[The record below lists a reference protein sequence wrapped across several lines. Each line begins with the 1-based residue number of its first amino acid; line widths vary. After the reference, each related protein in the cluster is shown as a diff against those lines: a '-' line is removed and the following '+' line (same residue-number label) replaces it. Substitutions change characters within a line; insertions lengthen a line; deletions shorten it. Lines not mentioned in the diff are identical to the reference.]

1 METNQENMNNNMD
14 DNVNIDIKENYITN
28 NDSGL
33 QLELGDIIQ
42 ILSPN
47 NVQYNNQTY
56 YITYIDK
63 QKIKLLNINN
73 FQLETLQFELGILTD
88 ESIVQITLLSRSED
102 KGYARQNN
110 LLPKIWI
117 DIHFGGELPGI
128 ITGEITN
135 LEEDMIEIRI
145 YPDNTV
151 IYIDFEYKGIPEHI
165 PIKEINI
172 RDPPS
177 QYLRPIPEDLLV
189 EEVISQ
195 EEEATQ
201 IYTES
206 GESIIHIPDGAQPEE
221 NIKEVLHEIY
231 LNANELFGQDL
242 EEVFQKI
249 EISEDE
255 RRYGLEKQLN
265 DLTDELLSTVPISK
279 RSNYMM
285 NKIHNLVERFKQ
297 MRELYSSFDKNGNIK
312 GRKTFGEFYKPLV
325 NHIINLDKKLNWLI
339 PVVEQNKKLYVNPE
353 NDTISSNENNKE
365 NDFTI
370 YSYINDVLNE
380 KEFLNDYKTNKSFGD
395 ILKYENYYSNMF
407 NNLTPFTPP
416 IKRDDFLAFNK
427 SISTDIEA
435 IVNNYNDFNST
446 VISKNIRYNINSTKF
461 LIQKYNLGYTR
472 PSAIVYNNDKKVY
485 LRTKMNTDDSISVKS
500 LIVMPH
506 SFTTYSRTY
515 LPGTSILEKTNL
527 SDISVELFR
536 IFNKKR
542 DIHTFNVDNLK
553 SEIDYEKLEE
563 EKQFILF
570 NDITNFVLDEKYS
583 DDETKYQQ
591 FLNTI
596 IPKIRTLIRIIR
608 KNIKGNLSFI
618 RIVQQLE
625 QYMIYPNNITYG
637 QYNEIRFFIKQRLLE
652 MKAEYANKFGE
663 YNAMK
668 NMKFNIVHDTSKL
681 KKILKEDDVMNQLF
695 ETQYKREDIEQGP
708 SELMYNIIKN
718 DKGQLFSSLISSI
731 MLTLVTPNKILDAV
745 NMPDIQD
752 SSDNIKKN
760 DCTKRFLAKKYKSI
774 EELQKDNQSE
784 IYVDNDLDDT
794 PYGILDKYKKEKD
807 TMLPEKFVD
816 FLAEN
821 LVQKHDCPRSES
833 IHLAETLINKKKKV
847 STGDFAMI
855 ELKPILPKGIDFDS
869 LSDKE
874 KKDIEIEANAR
885 IKYNY
890 YRRVK
895 DHWVQ
900 DTSIDDTT
908 FIDTN
913 KLFCNIDFKCIKN
926 PISST
931 CDSLESKEIMMKRL
945 QYKRAVEE
953 FDKRFDITVDE
964 MKKEL
969 ENALNEN
976 LRFIKKQNMLCES
989 LLNKSS
995 YIAYELG
1002 KYYISE
1008 DFIRSPYLKL
1018 RDLILSQD
1026 DFTKKQQDIIRLV
1039 HDFAREALP
1048 EQKEDF
1054 YWYYC
1059 KETNTKLF
1067 PRSLYELAEAYI
1079 SSDSY
1084 KISYVNKL
1092 EELCSSI
1099 GEISDDGDSI
1109 VDKHSG
1115 YILQKRDLVAEE
1127 KYTEEGFHITTN
1139 SIIEKDLGVVAEE
1152 ILKKKEERMNK
1163 EFTDSVTN
1171 TVYKV
1176 FNAICDNMYIE
1187 HELIEQFVLRFSVEL
1202 INNKKIVLTED
1213 AYNKRIEKL
1222 MKEKEKSQP
1231 PFTTYKNQSIIIIV
1245 ASSILVGLQIAIP
1258 TIIPKKTFS
1267 GCVKSFSGYPMG
1279 GIEDTTGIKYIA
1291 CVVKGTASSI
1301 KPWDSIEK
1309 LGVTLITKYIRETL
1323 ERYIVPNNEIIEL
1336 YLKKKEYMVL
1346 NPENTEDN
1354 EHSISKWKHFLPSI
1368 VQYNIHG
1375 VQPSSSELGNEFLQA
1390 MKRGHHSQR
1399 ELLNAYNSK
1408 NILHTYAL
1416 VENINSIVKEKD
1428 LLLKTSAKI
1437 PFLENAC
1444 CNEYD
1449 KSVNPISYFIN
1460 NDKIIDLHIKSTRKN
1475 ELIINDAIKLARPDI
1490 LYNNEFTGI
1499 LKQELGHQLFE
1510 ENIYQAFIH
1519 YCNFDN
1525 DAPIPYDIIPI
1536 CSEKIK
1542 GYDTKLSLK
1551 EKIYFLKSHGKKFDE
1566 HQYYQLMNIV
1576 NSRNKFT
1583 TYTDKPVF
1591 AIQSL
1596 SDLLGSF
1603 YNKNFTIIEEPM
1615 RVLIQ
1620 KVLDTYNPMIMIAE
1634 GDKSQTPFL
1643 MNSSR
1648 LKSNLIKTNNKMHK
1662 SIMEFFDA
1670 YGNLDKSSF
1679 DEIQNYMIDLTK
1691 WSIDNVV
1698 KNNYYDEALYTITQF
1713 IKNNIFYLT
1722 RFIPGIIINNVENIR
1737 IHSHWGFAE
1746 SHINELEKYLKLQS
1760 SKLEKFKGISV
1771 VKELLLK
1778 VNEWSGD
1785 INLFIHNIP
1794 IITGIHKE
1802 GLNYFSLF
1810 DKSTIYLL
1818 FQYIWYSVIY
1828 EYINMCDYVD
1838 LIQKEINDNR
1848 YQRRENYNTLFD
1860 AASNINSVRTENL
1873 GPEIEEYEAELENVE
1888 IRTGNIVELKGL
1900 IAELLTIVIKGEKN
1914 NRAIIDMTYEDIS
1927 KRVNRTKLAEKK
1939 SFTDFF
1945 ENLSKDRLKIEKDL
1959 KKYKL
1964 GRWSIGLDDSV
1975 FKYDKENYEKNK
1987 NINLLRSYDEYIEL
2001 GIIDDNIERP
2011 SVDLDNMSDIEE
2023 QEAINEYDAEGL
2035 DINGLDTNYQ
2045 DGVYYEEDKDDDDFG
2060 ND

>member
-1 METNQENMNNNMD
+1 METYENNSMNVID
-14 DNVNIDIKENYITN
+14 VNKDESITN

-42 ILSPN
+42 ILSPTN
-47 NVQYNNQTY
+47 NQYHNQTY

-63 QKIKLLNINN
+63 QKIKLLNISN
-73 FQLETLQFELGILTD
+73 FQLETLLFDSGVLTD
-88 ESIVQITLLSRSED
+88 ESIIQITLLSRSEN
-102 KGYARQNN
+102 KGYARQND
-110 LLPKIWI
+110 LLPKTWV

-177 QYLRPIPEDLLV
+177 QYLKPIPEDILV
-189 EEVISQ
+189 EQIVAEE

-201 IYTES
+201 IYTEN
-206 GESIIHIPDGAQPEE
+206 GESIIHIPDGAEPEE

-279 RSNYMM
+279 RSNSMM

-312 GRKTFGEFYKPLV
+312 GRKVYGEFYKPLV
-325 NHIINLDKKLNWLI
+325 DHIINLDKKLNWLI
-339 PVVEQNKKLYVNPE
+339 PVVSQNKKLYETPDDTSSLKNNNE
-353 NDTISSNENNKE
+353 NDY
-365 NDFTI
+365 TI
-370 YSYINDVLNE
+370 YYDTSDLANE
-380 KEFLNDYKTNKSFGD
+380 KNLLNDYKSNKSIGD
-395 ILKYENYYSNMF
+395 TLKYENYYTNMF
-407 NNLTPFTPP
+407 NGLTPFNPP

-427 SISTDIEA
+427 SIATDIET
-435 IVNNYNDFNST
+435 IVNNYGDFNST
-446 VISKNIRYNINSTKF
+446 VISKFTTDHISSTKY
-461 LIQKYNLGYTR
+461 LIQKYNIGYTR
-472 PSAIVYNNDKKVY
+472 PSAVVYNNDKKVY
-485 LRTKMNTDDSISVKS
+485 VRTKMTQNDSISVKS

-506 SFTTYSRTY
+506 SFTTYSRTF
-515 LPGTSILEKTNL
+515 LPGTSILEKANL
-527 SDISVELFR
+527 SNIPVELFR
-536 IFNKKR
+536 VFNKKR
-542 DIHTFNVDNLK
+542 EIQNFNVDDLK
-553 SEIDYEKLEE
+553 VEIDYEKLEE
-563 EKQFILF
+563 EKEFTIF
-570 NDITNFVLDEKYS
+570 NEITNFVLDEKYN

-591 FLNTI
+591 FLNSI

-618 RIVQQLE
+618 RIIQQLE
-625 QYMIYPNNITYG
+625 QYMIYPDNITYG

-652 MKAEYANKFGE
+652 MKADFSNKFGQF
-663 YNAMK
+663 NAMK

-681 KKILKEDDVMNQLF
+681 KKILKEDDVMNQLY
-695 ETQYKREDIEQGP
+695 ETQYKREDIEQGS
-708 SELMYNIIKN
+708 SELMHNIIKS

-745 NMPDIQD
+745 NMPNIEDD
-752 SSDNIKKN
+752 SDNLKKN
-760 DCTKRFLAKKYKSI
+760 DCVKRFLAKKYKSI
-774 EELQKDNQSE
+774 DELQKDNQSE

-794 PYGILDKYKKEKD
+794 PYGILDKYKNEKES
-807 TMLPEKFVD
+807 MLPEKFLY

-847 STGDFAMI
+847 STGDFAMV
-855 ELKPILPKGIDFDS
+855 ELKPVLPKGIDYDS

-885 IKYNY
+885 TKYNY

-900 DTSIDDTT
+900 DSSIDDTT

-926 PISST
+926 TVSGS
-931 CDSLESKEIMMKRL
+931 CDPLESKEIMMKRL

-964 MKKEL
+964 LKKEL

-976 LRFIKKQNMLCES
+976 LRFIKKQRILQES
-989 LLNKSS
+989 LINKSS
-995 YIAYELG
+995 YISYELG
-1002 KYYISE
+1002 KYYIADDS
-1008 DFIRSPYLKL
+1008 IKSPYLKL

-1026 DFTKKQQDIIRLV
+1026 DFTKKQQDIVRLV
-1039 HDFAREALP
+1039 NDFAREALP

-1054 YWYYC
+1054 HWYYC

-1067 PRSLYELAEAYI
+1067 PRSLYELAQAYI
-1079 SSDSY
+1079 EGDSY

-1092 EELCSSI
+1092 EELSSSI
-1099 GEISDDGDSI
+1099 GEISDDGDAI
-1109 VDKHSG
+1109 IDKHSG
-1115 YILQKRDLVAEE
+1115 YVLQKRDLVAEE

-1139 SIIEKDLGVVAEE
+1139 SIIEKDIGVVAEE
-1152 ILKKKEERMNK
+1152 ILKKREERMNK
-1163 EFTDSVTN
+1163 EFTDAITN

-1176 FNAICDNMYIE
+1176 FNAICDNMYIDP
-1187 HELIEQFVLRFSVEL
+1187 ELIEPFVIRFSVEL
-1202 INNKKIVLTED
+1202 INNKKVVLTED
-1213 AYNKRIEKL
+1213 AYNRRVEKL
-1222 MKEKEKSQP
+1222 MKDKEKSQP

-1245 ASSILVGLQIAIP
+1245 ACCILVAIQVSIP
-1258 TIIPKKTFS
+1258 SINPKKTFS
-1267 GCVKSFSGYPMG
+1267 GCVRSFSGYPMG

-1291 CVVKGTASSI
+1291 CVVKGTSSSI
-1301 KPWDSIEK
+1301 KPWDSIQK
-1309 LGVTLITKYIRETL
+1309 LGVTLITKYIRESL
-1323 ERYIVPNNEIIEL
+1323 ERYIVQNNEIIEL
-1336 YLKKKEYMVL
+1336 YLKKREFIVL
-1346 NPENTEDN
+1346 NPENNGYN
-1354 EHSISKWKHFLPSI
+1354 EHSISKWVHFLPS
-1368 VQYNIHG
+1368 VVEYTLSG
-1375 VQPSSSELGNEFLQA
+1375 VQPSSSELGTEFLQA

-1399 ELLNAYNSK
+1399 ELLNSYKSK

-1416 VENINSIVKEKD
+1416 VENINNIVKEKD
-1428 LLLKTSAKI
+1428 LLLKTSAKV

-1444 CNEYD
+1444 CNED
-1449 KSVNPISYFIN
+1449 NKSTHPITYFIN
-1460 NDKIIDLHIKSTRKN
+1460 NDKTIDLHIKTTRKN

-1490 LYNNEFTGI
+1490 LYNDEFTGI

-1536 CSEKIK
+1536 CPEKMK
-1542 GYDTKLSLK
+1542 GYDNKVSLK
-1551 EKIYFLKSHGKKFDE
+1551 DKIYFLKSHGKKFDE
-1566 HQYYQLMNIV
+1566 AQYYQLMNIV
-1576 NSRNKFT
+1576 NSRNRFS
-1583 TYTDKPVF
+1583 TYKDKPVF

-1596 SDLLGSF
+1596 TDLLGSF
-1603 YNKNFTIIEEPM
+1603 SRKDFTIIEEPL
-1615 RVLIQ
+1615 RVLLQ
-1620 KVLDTYNPMIMIAE
+1620 NVLDTYNPMIMIAE

-1643 MNSSR
+1643 VNSSR
-1648 LKSNLIKTNNKMHK
+1648 LKSYLIKTNNKMHK
-1662 SIMEFFDA
+1662 QIMEFIDA
-1670 YGNLDKSSF
+1670 FGNIDKNQF
-1679 DEIQNYMIDLTK
+1679 DELQNYMIGLTK
-1691 WSIDNVV
+1691 WSIDNIT
-1698 KNNYYDEALYTITQF
+1698 KNNYYDEALFTITQF

-1722 RFIPGIIINNVENIR
+1722 RVVPGIIINNVENIR

-1746 SHINELEKYLKLQS
+1746 SHIVELEKSLKSQS
-1760 SKLEKFKGISV
+1760 IKLEKFKSISV

-1778 VNEWSGD
+1778 VNEWSSD

-1810 DKSTIYLL
+1810 DKATVYLL

-1828 EYINMCDYVD
+1828 EYTQMCDNVD

-1848 YQRRENYNTLFD
+1848 SQRRENYNTLFD
-1860 AASNINSVRTENL
+1860 SASNIKSGRNEDL
-1873 GPEIEEYEAELENVE
+1873 GPDVEEYENELEDVE
-1888 IRTGNIVELKGL
+1888 IRTGNVIELKGL
-1900 IAELLTIVIKGEKN
+1900 VAELLITIIQGEKK
-1914 NRAIIDMTYEDIS
+1914 NRSIIDMTYEDIS
-1927 KRVNRTKLAEKK
+1927 KRVSRTKLAEKK

-1975 FKYDKENYEKNK
+1975 FKYDKDNYEKNK
-1987 NINLLRSYDEYIEL
+1987 DINLLRSYDEYVEL
-2001 GIIDDNIERP
+2001 GIVDEDVERP
-2011 SVDLDNMSDIEE
+2011 LIELDDMSDNEE

-2035 DINGLDTNYQ
+2035 DITGLDNNYK

-2060 ND
+2060 DD